1 MERSSQPSSRFDII
15 HCLVKDISAL
25 PIITSQR
32 QELWLGIQIKAANW
46 EGHLRE
52 HSGLGPGRKLQTS
65 VQWLLAAYMAL
76 FGYLLELEA
85 CCEKVEIQMPKVET
99 WAAELL
105 RVRQNVFELRRSRL
119 RRFVRTLAQIAKEP
133 VKQHIVDLSY
143 NIAELLCFLPD
154 DALNYLIDFAQTSER
169 LPSAGDMEE
178 WAKMSSEFEHPSQMV
193 QRRAK
198 IARDALVTGF
208 ARYALR
214 FARNHVDQ
222 GLDYPDLAQEGFIGL
237 IKAAERFDYRAQVRF
252 GTYATSW
259 IWQSIG
265 RAIADQCRTIRL
277 PVHLQEKIRK
287 VEKAYERL
295 TENEGGHPAI
305 IDLLLYTDLLP
316 SDDLRAIERF
326 RKGEAN
332 LPRQIAKRYQRAVET
347 IQGLIEYAQPTIPL
361 DLTVPDEI
369 SSNTQVFTHSYPP
382 EEITL
387 VSLIPDPDSLAPSI
401 VVDQAIAKEVVEQVL
416 DEVLKPRQREI
427 IALRFGLEDGTDRTL
442 EEIGEQFGV
451 TRERIRQIEA
461 KALEKLRHPAHKYAL
476 KRAVS
481 KARSQIEAQMV
492 RLHPEILNYLNNE
505 FDYWKR
511 LQIGN
516 KGKNWKWL
524 DRLLERLPGG
534 DRHRARLRDGIT
546 RRDQLVGALRALS
559 APAHYSDIA
568 EQLNEALEAEDL
580 DEGYVYTLLMKH
592 EESFILLG
600 QAVFSLVEWER
611 GRANEPRPVLPFCPS
626 PLPDPPS
633 QDGAFFESVLAASDV
648 LKGRPSVSQFLQDML
663 KWAEAPVMLQKWY
676 LQSILSAYYL
686 VGLIPYV
693 FHFGG
698 DNPRLECTLP
708 QLDIH
713 GLRQYCLKK
722 LTERL
727 IAMPEFWWAFQRYQ
741 PIRPSALGERFIDI
755 HPLDLDDTS
764 NRLNILTSLGASQKL
779 PYGRYR
785 LTPLGE
791 QLADYWKRRPTL
803 SNGAEEAQDQSISF
817 EDDLELIDLAIW

>member
-1 MERSSQPSSRFDII
+1 M
-15 HCLVKDISAL
+15 
-25 PIITSQR
+25 
-32 QELWLGIQIKAANW
+32 GIQIKAVGW
-46 EGHLRE
+46 GDYLSEHLELR
-52 HSGLGPGRKLQTS
+52 LDRKPQAST
-65 VQWLLAAYMAL
+65 VWLSAAYKT
-76 FGYLLELEA
+76 LLGNYSDLETYCA
-85 CCEKVEIQMPKVET
+85 NTEIQMPKVEAWT
-99 WAAELL
+99 AELL
-105 RVRQNVFELRRSRL
+105 QARQNIFRLRRSRL
-119 RRFVRTLAQIAKEP
+119 RRFVRTLAQIAEEP

-154 DALNYLIDFAQTSER
+154 VALNYLIDFAQTSER
-169 LPSAGDMEE
+169 LPSASDMEE
-178 WAKMSSEFEHPSQMV
+178 WAKTSSKFEHPYQMV

-198 IARDALVTGF
+198 IARDILVTGY

-214 FARNHVDQ
+214 IARNHVDQ

-265 RAIADQCRTIRL
+265 RAIADQSRTIRL
-277 PVHLQEKIRK
+277 PVNLQEQIRK
-287 VEKAYERL
+287 VEKAYEEL
-295 TENEGGHPAI
+295 IENEGGHFNPTAV
-305 IDLLLYTDLLP
+305 DLLFHTDFLP
-316 SDDLRAIERF
+316 TDELRVIERF
-326 RKGEAN
+326 EENEAN
-332 LPRQIAKRYQRAVET
+332 LPKQIAKRYQRAVEK
-347 IQGLIEYAQPTIPL
+347 IQELIEYAQPTIPL

-369 SSNTQVFTHSYPP
+369 SSNIQMFTHSYPP

-387 VSLIPDPDSLAPSI
+387 VNLIPDPDSLTPSI
-401 VVDQAIAKEVVEQVL
+401 AVDQAIAKEAVKQVL

-427 IALRFGLEDGTDRTL
+427 IVLRFGLKDGTDCTL

-461 KALEKLRHPAHKYAL
+461 KALEKLKHPVHKYDL

-481 KARSQIEAQMV
+481 RAHLPIEAQMV
-492 RLHPEILNYLNNE
+492 RLHPGILNYLNNE
-505 FDYWKR
+505 FDYWKQM
-511 LQIGN
+511 QIGSE
-516 KGKNWKWL
+516 GKNWHWL

-534 DRHRARLRDGIT
+534 DRHYAHLRDGMT
-546 RRDQLVGALRALS
+546 RGDQLVSALRALS
-559 APAHYSDIA
+559 APAHYSDIT
-568 EQLNEALEAEDL
+568 EQLNEALEGKEL

-600 QAVFSLVEWER
+600 QGVFSLVEWER
-611 GRANEPRPVLPFCPS
+611 ERVNEPRPVLPFCPS
-626 PLPDPPS
+626 SLPDPPG
-633 QDGAFFESVLAASDV
+633 QNDAFFESVLTASDV
-648 LKGRPSVSQFLQDML
+648 LKGQPSVSQFLQDML
-663 KWAEAPVMLQKWY
+663 RWAEAPGMLQKWH

-713 GLRQYCLKK
+713 GLRQHCLQK

-727 IAMPEFWWAFQRYQ
+727 LAMPEFWWVFQRYQ
-741 PIRPSALGERFIDI
+741 PIRPSALGERFIDL

-779 PYGRYR
+779 SYGRYR

-791 QLADYWKRRPTL
+791 QLADQWKRRPTL
-803 SNGAEEAQDQSISF
+803 SNGTEMTQDQSIPL
-817 EDDLELIDLAIW
+817 EDELELIDLAI

>member
-15 HCLVKDISAL
+15 HCLIKDVSAL

-32 QELWLGIQIKAANW
+32 QELWLGIQIKAVNW

-52 HSGLGPGRKLQTS
+52 HSRLGLGRKLHTS
-65 VQWLLAAYMAL
+65 VQWLLAAYTVL
-76 FGYLLELEA
+76 FGYLLELET
-85 CCEKVEIQMPKVET
+85 CCEEVEIQMPKVET

-105 RVRQNVFELRRSRL
+105 RARQNVFELRRSRL
-119 RRFVRTLAQIAKEP
+119 RRFVRTLAQIAEEP
-133 VKQHIVDLSY
+133 VKQHIVYLSY

-154 DALNYLIDFAQTSER
+154 DALTHLIDFAPTSER

-178 WAKMSSEFEHPSQMV
+178 WAKTSSEFEHPYQTV

-198 IARDALVTGF
+198 IARDALVTGY

-214 FARNHVDQ
+214 IARNHVDQ

-265 RAIADQCRTIRL
+265 RAIADQSRTIRL
-277 PVHLQEKIRK
+277 PVHLQEQVHRL
-287 VEKAYERL
+287 EKAYEKLSENGEGHPTPADLLFETDFLPDSDLAIVERSQGDETSLPKSVASRYRVAVKRIQRL
-295 TENEGGHPAI
+295 TE
-305 IDLLLYTDLLP
+305 
-316 SDDLRAIERF
+316 
-326 RKGEAN
+326 
-332 LPRQIAKRYQRAVET
+332 
-347 IQGLIEYAQPTIPL
+347 YAQRTLPL
-361 DLTVPDEI
+361 DLPLPTETAR
-369 SSNTQVFTHSYPP
+369 NTTGLRYDYVP

-387 VSLIPDPDSLAPSI
+387 SDLVPDWNNPAPCA
-401 VVDQAIAKEVVEQVL
+401 VADQKITKNAVEQVL
-416 DEVLKPRQREI
+416 ENLPPRQREI
-427 IALRFGLEDGTDRTL
+427 ITLRYGLEDGVELTL
-442 EEIGEQFGV
+442 EEIGQMYGL
-451 TRERIRQIEA
+451 TRERIRQIES
-461 KALEKLRHPAHKYAL
+461 KAIQAL
-476 KRAVS
+476 QRLGKISALQRAV
-481 KARSQIEAQMV
+481 AEYLLPDEAPAAY
-492 RLHPEILNYLNNE
+492 LPAEILDYLDNE
-505 FDYWKR
+505 FNCWKK
-511 LQIGN
+511 LQLSDDEQ
-516 KGKNWKWL
+516 NWRWL
-524 DRLLERLPGG
+524 DRLLMSLPGG
-534 DRHRARLRDGIT
+534 DWRRAHARDGMT
-546 RRDQLVGALRALS
+546 REDQLVGALRALS
-559 APAHYSDIA
+559 TPAHYSDIT
-568 EQLNEALEAEDL
+568 EQLNEALEGEEL

-600 QAVFSLVEWER
+600 QGVFSLVEWER

-633 QDGAFFESVLAASDV
+633 QDGAFFESVLTASDV
-648 LKGRPSVSQFLQDML
+648 LKGQSPVAQFLHDML
-663 KWAEAPVMLQKWY
+663 KWAEAPVTQQKWY

-713 GLRQYCLKK
+713 GLRQYCLQE

-741 PIRPSALGERFIDI
+741 PIRPSALGERFVDI

-803 SNGAEEAQDQSISF
+803 SNGVEVTQDQSISF